1 MPNIVGPPLYY
12 AVKHNHLEA
21 ARLLLEHGANPRS
34 ASTDMDIVREEGR
47 YTTSTR
53 SYTYI
58 VVTAIENRNAKITD
72 LLFDY
77 GARLNNPDRHLED
90 VLVARNVDMVECI
103 LHRWNY
109 VYNILPY
116 PLYVPRFITR
126 SEWVKYLLNAVK
138 THPFCLKC
146 KYMKSSISYHQIIKK
161 DRKMVERL
169 CIGSSMFDSNTDLI
183 DAYYSLNDMTKK
195 YIVTL
200 AICHR
205 DG

>member
-1 MPNIVGPPLYY
+1 MSNIVGPPLYY

-21 ARLLLEHGANPRS
+21 ARLLLERGANSRRTS
-34 ASTDMDIVREEGR
+34 VNMDTVREEGR

-58 VVTAIENRNAKITD
+58 VVTAIENRNAKMTD

-77 GARLNNPDRHLED
+77 GAKLNNPDLHLENM
-90 VLVARNVDMVECI
+90 LFARNVDMVECI
-103 LHRWNY
+103 LRRWNY
-109 VYNILPY
+109 AYYILPY
-116 PLYVPRFITR
+116 PLIPKFFTR
-126 SEWVKYLLNAVK
+126 RDWIEYLLNAVK
-138 THPFCLKC
+138 TRPFCLKC
-146 KYMKSSISYHQIIKK
+146 EYMKSSISYRHIIKK

-169 CIGSSMFDSNTDLI
+169 CIGSSIFDSNTDLI
-183 DAYYSLNDMTKK
+183 DTYYSLNARTKK

-205 DG
+205 DD

>member
-34 ASTDMDIVREEGR
+34 ASINIKSIRGGA
-47 YTTSTR
+47 
-53 SYTYI
+53 YI
-58 VVTAIENRNAKITD
+58 IVTAIKNSNAEMTD

-77 GARLNNPDRHLED
+77 GASYDTIHLID
-90 VLVARNVDMVECI
+90 MLMAGNVDMVECI
-103 LHRWNY
+103 LRRWNY
-109 VYNILPY
+109 AYNILPIMSY
-116 PLYVPRFITR
+116 APRSSIT
-126 SEWVKYLLNAVK
+126 SMELTKYLLNAVK

-183 DAYYSLNDMTKK
+183 DAYYSLNDRTKK